1 MPCEGGK
8 GESTNVWDCWFLSS
22 ACGILVAI
30 LQIKANLGRLARVRD
45 LQSQATTFKI
55 LALFVAC
62 FLQCGAKM
70 PQTTDNS
77 GTSSAPSTSKS
88 NNKANS
94 IPKSA
99 VDTSIAPP
107 TAPIKAPPAP
117 PQPTDGFEVVQ
128 LETAAYDFE
137 SLGFKINLPK
147 GSLVAKDSVNNAIS
161 WMVADER
168 NPTRWLFRVQ
178 AVKSNDPQ
186 SDTESQMRNHL
197 QSFKAAG
204 NEFTLLSDRP
214 TKICGLPARFFW
226 LSTPTG
232 DIRAI
237 SGWFILQT
245 GIGEFMVFSI
255 LTTEKDFAYAEAVI
269 DTAVVTIDIRD
280 MSAVQKERA
289 DRLQAG
295 ADFLKS
301 ITPERLKTI
310 ADGKKRL
317 YRSWVETPEG
327 DVEQGWVSIE
337 IKAGP
342 RGMTDPSADSKTYT
356 ESAKEQGFLISI
368 DSRSIEGDGLNLTNA
383 RCRYWLAWDL
393 ASEAWSVR
401 SVPQIPGPK
410 NIFSQTGVR
419 LRVSSTIAGT
429 DLAVLTSAQGMES
442 EPLSWTIPSTS
453 YLPHPLSFI
462 FGEIV
467 QRQADTPHHFALWS
481 FDPNTGKISQRTFK
495 WRADAAHPGH
505 WLLETQTSFD
515 APPSTDEIDAQ
526 GHLVLRSFTN
536 GTRMGPTT
544 LAEIERLWK
553 AKGLQ
558 P

>member
-128 LETAAYDFE
+128 LEAAAYDFE
-137 SLGFKINLPK
+137 SIGFKINLPK

-237 SGWFILQT
+237 RTSGW
-245 GIGEFMVFSI
+245 
-255 LTTEKDFAYAEAVI
+255 TEG
-269 DTAVVTIDIRD
+269 R
-280 MSAVQKERA
+280 
-289 DRLQAG
+289 
-295 ADFLKS
+295 
-301 ITPERLKTI
+301 
-310 ADGKKRL
+310 
-317 YRSWVETPEG
+317 
-327 DVEQGWVSIE
+327 
-337 IKAGP
+337 
-342 RGMTDPSADSKTYT
+342 
-356 ESAKEQGFLISI
+356 
-368 DSRSIEGDGLNLTNA
+368 
-383 RCRYWLAWDL
+383 
-393 ASEAWSVR
+393 
-401 SVPQIPGPK
+401 
-410 NIFSQTGVR
+410 
-419 LRVSSTIAGT
+419 
-429 DLAVLTSAQGMES
+429 
-442 EPLSWTIPSTS
+442 
-453 YLPHPLSFI
+453 
-462 FGEIV
+462 
-467 QRQADTPHHFALWS
+467 
-481 FDPNTGKISQRTFK
+481 
-495 WRADAAHPGH
+495 
-505 WLLETQTSFD
+505 
-515 APPSTDEIDAQ
+515 
-526 GHLVLRSFTN
+526 
-536 GTRMGPTT
+536 
-544 LAEIERLWK
+544 
-553 AKGLQ
+553 
-558 P
+558 

>member
-1 MPCEGGK
+1 ME
-8 GESTNVWDCWFLSS
+8 
-22 ACGILVAI
+22 ILEFKRAFS
-30 LQIKANLGRLARVRD
+30 GRLVCVRD

-55 LALFVAC
+55 WAFIAAC
-62 FLQCGAKM
+62 FLQCGAAM
-70 PQTTDNS
+70 LQTTGNS
-77 GTSSAPSTSKS
+77 SKSDVPSTAKS
-88 NNKANS
+88 NNKSNS
-94 IPKSA
+94 KQKSA
-99 VDTSIAPP
+99 IETPVAPP
-107 TAPIKAPPAP
+107 VVPIKAPPAP
-117 PQPTDGFEVVQ
+117 PLNKDGIEKVQ
-128 LETAAYDFE
+128 LETEAYDFE

-245 GIGEFMVFSI
+245 GTGEFVVFSI
-255 LTTEKDFAYAEAVI
+255 LTTEKDFAYAESAI
-269 DTAVVTIDIRD
+269 DNAVVTIEIRD

-289 DRLQAG
+289 DRLQLG
-295 ADFLKS
+295 ADILKS
-301 ITPERLKTI
+301 FTPAHLKTI

-317 YRSWVETPEG
+317 YRSWRETPEG

-337 IKAGP
+337 MKAAP
-342 RGMTDPSADSKTYT
+342 RGLTDTVANPKTYT

-368 DSRSIEGDGLNLTNA
+368 DSRSIDEDGLNLTNA
-383 RCRYWLAWDL
+383 RSRYWVAWDRG
-393 ASEAWSVR
+393 SEAWSVR

-410 NIFSQTGVR
+410 NVFSQTGAR
-419 LRVSSTIAGT
+419 LRVSSESAGT
-429 DLAVLTSAQGMES
+429 DLAVLTSALGAET
-442 EPLSWTIPSTS
+442 EPLSWTVPSTA
-453 YLPHPLSFI
+453 YLAHPLSLML
-462 FGEIV
+462 GEILP
-467 QRQADTPHHFALWS
+467 RDAGAPNHFAMWC
-481 FDPNTGKISQRTFK
+481 FDPTTGKISQRTFK
-495 WRADAAHPGH
+495 WHADASHPGQ
-505 WLLETQTSFD
+505 WILETQTSVD
-515 APPSTDEIDAQ
+515 GPASTDEIDAQ
-526 GHLVLRSFTN
+526 GHLVLRSFPN

-544 LAEIERLWK
+544 LSEIERLWK